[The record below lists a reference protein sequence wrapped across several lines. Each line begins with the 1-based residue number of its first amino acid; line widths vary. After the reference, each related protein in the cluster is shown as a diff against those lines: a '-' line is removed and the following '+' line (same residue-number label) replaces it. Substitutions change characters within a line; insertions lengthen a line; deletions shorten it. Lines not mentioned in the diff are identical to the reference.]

1 MIYKSGNLLEADEQ
15 IIVHQ
20 VNCQGVMGAG
30 LAKAIRNK
38 WPQVYDK
45 YRRICT
51 EYTPESLLGKVL
63 PVTVGDK
70 IILNVFGQL
79 NYGREGVQTSY
90 EALELALR
98 KIESKYMFQK
108 IAFPLNMGCGLAG
121 GNWDIVSAMIDKIFG
136 SNAIVY
142 ILDKK

>member
-1 MIYKSGNLLEADEQ
+1 MIYKTGNLLEADEQ

-45 YRRICT
+45 YRRVCT
-51 EYTPESLLGKVL
+51 EHAPDELLGKVL

-79 NYGREGVQTSY
+79 NYGKGLQTSY
-90 EALELALR
+90 EALEIALR
-98 KIESKYMFQK
+98 KIECKYMFQK
-108 IAFPLNMGCGLAG
+108 IAFPLNIGCGLAG
-121 GNWDIVSAMIDKIFG
+121 GDWHTVSSMIDKIFG
-136 SNAIVY
+136 SNAVVY
-142 ILDKK
+142 ILDKNS